1 MACPAPAV
9 LTERCHEPSALTFW
23 VGARCT
29 GRGLTQAAGHVPVGR
44 RAPHMGWHTAE
55 GTAWDAPCQGV
66 RGNANVRLV
75 NHRDLLSA
83 SKTLTQS
90 HVNRSPFL
98 ALIIEARTPDALS
111 GALCDL

>member
-44 RAPHMGWHTAE
+44 RAPHMDWHTAE

-75 NHRDLLSA
+75 NHRDLFSA

-111 GALCDL
+111 AALCDL